1 MAMQIFV
8 NRNCQTLILVF
19 FILLKDIYSNNIFLA
34 GAEVWNTG
42 HFPQVTD
49 YRSLRYR

>member
-34 GAEVWNTG
+34 GAGGGGGLKYWSLSTG
-42 HFPQVTD
+42 H
-49 YRSLRYR
+49 